1 MQAGPLDA
9 GVSED
14 KKTPDLTPHDPVPES
29 AVEIFED
36 LPFPPRYLVRKPG
49 DSVANLRAQL
59 PKLQEMY
66 SPRFLSVSY
75 TDTPFQTVVY
85 MLNKELTNV
94 EAVAATFQPEYTQ
107 KIEHRHL
114 IDAIKD
120 RLGDPERF
128 NEDPYTG
135 HRWTNLDYR
144 IDLRVD
150 RRVKDIELVFH
161 KRGAENL
168 ERTKKGLLK

>member
-1 MQAGPLDA
+1 
-9 GVSED
+9 
-14 KKTPDLTPHDPVPES
+14 
-29 AVEIFED
+29 
-36 LPFPPRYLVRKPG
+36 
-49 DSVANLRAQL
+49 
-59 PKLQEMY
+59 
-66 SPRFLSVSY
+66 
-75 TDTPFQTVVY
+75 

-120 RLGDPERF
+120 RLGEPERF
-128 NEDPYTG
+128 NEDPYIG

-161 KRGAENL
+161 KRGAETL